1 MRRHRKGR
9 GKSQVLVMEEEE
21 EVEEVVVEAVQ
32 GAEGGA
38 TAQPWQSIV
47 RERSGQTR
55 CSEFHV
61 FQSASIDL

>member
-1 MRRHRKGR
+1 
-9 GKSQVLVMEEEE
+9 MEEEE
-21 EVEEVVVEAVQ
+21 EAEEVVVEAVQ

-55 CSEFHV
+55 CSECHV